1 MNKTIRSDLIILS
14 INVKIKV
21 VNHVDRKVENR
32 LQKQIGNYNLD
43 NKDREKWNHQIFE
56 GSRRDLETTIG
67 RRTWKRIIMIASRKR
82 RKDKF

>member
-43 NKDREKWNHQIFE
+43 NKDREK
-56 GSRRDLETTIG
+56 
-67 RRTWKRIIMIASRKR
+67 
-82 RKDKF
+82 